1 MLALEYGAEWRMG
14 MQESPVI
21 FVVEDDP
28 QMQVLVEE
36 VLKDGGFACLITT
49 SGEEANNLLVE
60 GIGKYCALVT
70 DIKLRG
76 GIDGWKVGRCVRGLN
91 QDIPVIYM
99 TGDPADKW
107 ASCGVPH
114 SIILNKPFALAQ
126 VVIAVAQLLNTSG
139 SSNGVAQT
147 GQAGT

>member
-1 MLALEYGAEWRMG
+1 MLVLATELSGEWV
-14 MQESPVI
+14 MQEGPVVL
-21 FVVEDDP
+21 VVEDDP

-36 VLKDGGFACLITT
+36 VLKDAGFGCLITT

-70 DIKLRG
+70 DIKLSG
-76 GIDGWKVGRCVRGLN
+76 GIDGWKVGRCVRELN
-91 QDIPVIYM
+91 QYIPVIYM
-99 TGDPADKW
+99 TGDSAEKW

-126 VVIAVAQLLNTSG
+126 VVTAVAQPLNTSG

-147 GQAGT
+147 GQAST